1 MAYKNILVGIDGSKR
16 AERAFETAV
25 DLAKVFSAKLYLVWV
40 VNRDR
45 GMDSSFG
52 VNEDFYQDFAK
63 RTKKQ
68 LQIYL
73 KKAQDKGAD
82 ASATVIIGSIKTVLA
97 YDFPDQH
104 DIDLIVLGSTGINA
118 VEKMLQGVAYRLCRS
133 SCQGRCAGSQVD
145 RFFIDTSLRRKFP

>member
-25 DLAKVFSAKLYLVWV
+25 DLAK
-40 VNRDR
+40 
-45 GMDSSFG
+45 
-52 VNEDFYQDFAK
+52 
-63 RTKKQ
+63 
-68 LQIYL
+68 IYL

-118 VEKMLQGVAYRLCRS
+118 VEKMLQGSHTDYVVRHAKADVL
-133 SCQGRCAGSQVD
+133 VV
-145 RFFIDTSLRRKFP
+145 K

>member
-118 VEKMLQGVAYRLCRS
+118 VEKMLQGSHTDYIVRHAKADVL
-133 SCQGRCAGSQVD
+133 VV
-145 RFFIDTSLRRKFP
+145 K